1 MVLTVKMALIVAVG
15 VFLASFMDAIA
26 GGGGIISVPTYLLAG
41 VPMHMALGTN
51 KVSSGIGTAVS
62 TARFIKNGYIDWK
75 LGIPSVA
82 LALVGSFVGTS
93 IQLMIDEVYLQ
104 YLLLIVLPVVA
115 FVVLRQ
121 RQFPEE
127 RGEIDRRK
135 QCAIVWLASF
145 VVGAYDGFYGPG
157 TGTFLL
163 LIYCNLAKMD
173 VRTAGGNVK
182 LVNLSSNIGAFV
194 TSLRSGQVFLVLGL
208 IGAVTSIAGHYVGS
222 GLAIKNGSKIVRP
235 TVVIVL
241 ILLAVKVVYEL
252 ITKQRQ
258 HRTIRQADSVRD
270 FPSSQGSKSEGIL
283 YVFRSFQTA
292 ELAEKIHRSTKTQLR
307 GAA

>member
-121 RQFPEE
+121 RQLPEE
-127 RGEIDRRK
+127 RGQIEPK
-135 QCAIVWLASF
+135 AQMAIVCVSTF
-145 VVGAYDGFYGPG
+145 FIGAYDGFYGPG
-157 TGTFLL
+157 SGTFFLL
-163 LIYCNLAKMD
+163 VFCNLAKMD
-173 VRTAGGNVK
+173 VRTASGNVK
-182 LVNLSSNIGAFV
+182 LVNLASNIGALI
-194 TSLRSGQVFLVLGL
+194 TSLMSGKVFIVLGL
-208 IGAVTSIAGHYVGS
+208 IGTVTSFAGHFLGA
-222 GLAIKNGSKIVRP
+222 GLAIKNGSKIVKP
-235 TVVIVL
+235 TVIVVL
-241 ILLAVKVVYEL
+241 ILLAVKVVQGL
-252 ITKQRQ
+252 IT
-258 HRTIRQADSVRD
+258 
-270 FPSSQGSKSEGIL
+270 GSN
-283 YVFRSFQTA
+283 
-292 ELAEKIHRSTKTQLR
+292 
-307 GAA
+307 

>member
-241 ILLAVKVVYEL
+241 ILLAAKVVYEL
-252 ITKQRQ
+252 ITK
-258 HRTIRQADSVRD
+258 
-270 FPSSQGSKSEGIL
+270 
-283 YVFRSFQTA
+283 
-292 ELAEKIHRSTKTQLR
+292 
-307 GAA
+307 

>member
-1 MVLTVKMALIVAVG
+1 MVLTVTMALIVAVG

-252 ITKQRQ
+252 ITK
-258 HRTIRQADSVRD
+258 
-270 FPSSQGSKSEGIL
+270 
-283 YVFRSFQTA
+283 
-292 ELAEKIHRSTKTQLR
+292 
-307 GAA
+307 

>member
-1 MVLTVKMALIVAVG
+1 
-15 VFLASFMDAIA
+15 MDAIA

-252 ITKQRQ
+252 ITK
-258 HRTIRQADSVRD
+258 
-270 FPSSQGSKSEGIL
+270 
-283 YVFRSFQTA
+283 
-292 ELAEKIHRSTKTQLR
+292 
-307 GAA
+307 

>member
-41 VPMHMALGTN
+41 VPMHMALCTN

-235 TVVIVL
+235 TGVIVL
-241 ILLAVKVVYEL
+241 ILLAVKGVYEL
-252 ITKQRQ
+252 ITK
-258 HRTIRQADSVRD
+258 
-270 FPSSQGSKSEGIL
+270 
-283 YVFRSFQTA
+283 
-292 ELAEKIHRSTKTQLR
+292 
-307 GAA
+307 